1 MIHFVGHETG
11 VGPRPRR
18 GAPFAAVLSVVV
30 AVIAVVGLTG
40 CGSSTGEQAA
50 VTTATTTAS
59 ATVADGVQVFHVT
72 GLRTLQFSA
81 AELVAKPGRIRVEFA
96 VESRS
101 APHNFV
107 IPKIPP
113 ARTDVV
119 SAGGSQ
125 TVEFTVDRPGEYP
138 VICTLHPNMT
148 ATLKII

>member
-1 MIHFVGHETG
+1 V
-11 VGPRPRR
+11 
-18 GAPFAAVLSVVV
+18 AVLPAV
-30 AVIAVVGLTG
+30 ALIAAVGLTG
-40 CGSSTGEQAA
+40 CGSSAGEQTA
-50 VTTATTTAS
+50 VTTATATAS
-59 ATVADGVQVFHVT
+59 ATVSDGVEVFHVT

-81 AELVAKPGRIRVEFA
+81 TELVAKAGRIRVEFS

-107 IPKIPP
+107 IPKIAA

-125 TVEFTVDRPGEYP
+125 TVEFTADKPGEYP

>member
-11 VGPRPRR
+11 VGSRPRR
-18 GAPFAAVLSVVV
+18 GAPFVAVLSVVALV
-30 AVIAVVGLTG
+30 AAVGLTG
-40 CGSSTGEQAA
+40 CGSSTGTQTAA
-50 VTTATTTAS
+50 TAATTTAS
-59 ATVADGVQVFHVT
+59 ATVSGGVQVFHVT
-72 GLRTLQFSA
+72 GLRTLQFSPT
-81 AELVAKPGRIRVEFA
+81 ELVARPGRIRVEFA

-101 APHNFV
+101 APHDFV

-125 TVEFTVDRPGEYP
+125 TVEFTADKPGEYP
-138 VICTLHPNMT
+138 VLCTLHPNMT